1 VDALTPADDGTERVD
16 YIGGRMPGRRILLL
30 GEGDLTDETCEALE
44 AAGATVERLSDPS
57 AEELQE
63 AMTGGADA
71 VAVVSRDDA
80 WPLRAA
86 LLVRHLDAD
95 VPIVA
100 TIFDPATG
108 RELEE
113 EIGNC
118 TITSLADIVAPSL
131 AGPCLDDDLAAVLDS
146 DPPKGLRC
154 DDGAVE
160 VLDLPEVRARRV
172 RALTTAI
179 LRPFDR
185 SAALVFFGAVGLLL
199 ILIGE
204 TISAAIVLEQSIV
217 DAFYG
222 AVKTLVTVDPNPEVE
237 DGPKWFKVTISL
249 SMLVALLFAAA
260 FTGGL
265 VERLIGRN
273 LTGLLGRRAVPRS
286 DHVVVVGLGQVG
298 LRLSIL
304 LRDCGISVVAV
315 DDQPDGENVGHARR
329 IGLPV
334 VIGRGADPSL
344 LRRLSLDRAI
354 ALAAVTAD
362 DLQNIKVALAGRA
375 EERDLRIVLRAG
387 GNAVGGETRSLERLG
402 HVRDVHRIG
411 AVYIAGL
418 ALGSAATHVVVD
430 GDTAHLRDAEGALE
444 ECPYP
449 VSG

>member
-1 VDALTPADDGTERVD
+1 
-16 YIGGRMPGRRILLL
+16 MPGRRILLL
-30 GEGDLTDETCEALE
+30 GSGDLTDETHAALE
-44 AAGATVERLSDPS
+44 AAGADSCRLEDPS
-57 AEELQE
+57 AEELQAALE
-63 AMTGGADA
+63 RGTDA

-86 LLVRHLDAD
+86 LLVRHLDPD

-113 EIGNC
+113 LIDNC

-131 AGPCLDDDLAAVLDS
+131 AGPCLDGALAAVLPG
-146 DPPKGLRC
+146 DPPNGVQW
-154 DDGAVE
+154 DGDEACLE
-160 VLDLPEVRARRV
+160 PLPEVRAHRI

-185 SAALVFFGAVGLLL
+185 SAALVFFGATGLLF
-199 ILIGE
+199 ILVAE
-204 TISAAIVLEQSIV
+204 TIAASVVLEQQLV

-222 AVKTLVTVDPNPEVE
+222 GVKTLVTVDPNPEVQ

-273 LTGLLGRRAVPRS
+273 LTGLVGPRAVPRS
-286 DHVVVVGLGQVG
+286 DHVIVVGLGQVG
-298 LRLSIL
+298 LRLCML
-304 LRDCGISVVAV
+304 LRECGIPVVAI
-315 DDQPDGENVGHARR
+315 DDQPAGENVGLARR
-329 IGLPV
+329 LKLPV

-344 LRRLSLDRAI
+344 LRRLSPKRAL

-362 DLQNIKVALAGRA
+362 DLNNIRVALAARA
-375 EERDLRIVLRAG
+375 ERRDLRIVLRAG
-387 GNAVGGETRSLERLG
+387 SEATGGETTSLERLG
-402 HVRDVHRIG
+402 EVRDVHRIG
-411 AVYIAGL
+411 AVFIAGL
-418 ALGSAATHVVVD
+418 ALGSAAEHVVVD
-430 GDTAHLRDAEGALE
+430 SDTGHLRAADGELE
-444 ECPYP
+444 RCPYP
-449 VSG
+449 VAA